1 MVIELLKFSI
11 PCEEYE
17 TFFERNEAVWAAGLR
32 EHAGFVRHE
41 VLRNRQVP
49 EEVYISIYWESYEA
63 WQAFPKERIAALDEQ
78 MQPHWK
84 SVDCLALDLM
94 HRD

>member
-1 MVIELLKFSI
+1 MVIELLKFTI
-11 PCEEYE
+11 PRDECEV
-17 TFFERNEAVWAAGLR
+17 FVERNEAVWAAGLR
-32 EHAGFVRHE
+32 EHPGFVRHE
-41 VLRNRQVP
+41 VLRNRQAP

-63 WQAFPKERIAALDEQ
+63 WQSFPKERIAALDEQ

-84 SVDCLALDLM
+84 AVDCLALDLL